1 MGLSQ
6 SFRKL
11 STPDWVLSLILDL
24 VVYLT
29 VELTASLLLFF
40 STDQMVYAMTMV
52 MQKFEERGCLVLE
65 LKMSE
70 GYVQRPASEEQ

>member
-1 MGLSQ
+1 M
-6 SFRKL
+6 
-11 STPDWVLSLILDL
+11 LSLILDL

-40 STDQMVYAMTMV
+40 SSDQMVYAMTTV

-70 GYVQRPASEEQ
+70 GYAQRLSLIHI